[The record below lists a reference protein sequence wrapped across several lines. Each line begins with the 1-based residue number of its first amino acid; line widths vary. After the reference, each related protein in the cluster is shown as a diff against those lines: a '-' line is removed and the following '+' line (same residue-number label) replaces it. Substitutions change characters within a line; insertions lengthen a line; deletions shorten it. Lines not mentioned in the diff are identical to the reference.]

1 MRVYFPEIYPDELV
15 YSWFGR
21 FAVHAGYIN
30 SQLLQFLYCKRSDT
44 PIKEFIGNLNPE
56 ARECIAKIYPLKEL
70 VLEHTMYPQYARFVP
85 LEQRKEAL
93 HKLCYENCD
102 MHHLFAVLPRH
113 EKEQY
118 LKYCPICSREDRQ
131 QYSETYWHRKHQIRN
146 IGICPKHKCKLM
158 DSIVLARSM
167 SLYSFITAEEV
178 IPDSEEYISVDNSQ
192 QLGFAEYTEQAF
204 NSPVDFVRDIPIS
217 AILYHGMKDTEYI
230 KSTGNSRYMTKFVD
244 DMTHFYEKIELNEI
258 ASISRIQKTLLT
270 GRGYDFSLVCQLA
283 FFLDMKTE
291 ELTDPKLSEEQIKH
305 EKESHYIKNRDISDW
320 SEYDNENVTRF
331 EEFCNAVYNGHSS
344 NNGRP
349 ERVSERMI
357 YEFLNVTAY
366 GFKNMPKCM
375 KVYEKYAESY
385 EQSWMRKIAWAYE
398 KLKQEKGEQ
407 PIYWT
412 DLRKLSGVK
421 KKSLERVMCNLDE
434 CKEKDMVAKLLNGL
448 EK

>member
-1 MRVYFPEIYPDELV
+1 MRMYFPEIYPDELV

-21 FAVHAGYIN
+21 FAVHSGYIN
-30 SQLLQFLYCKRSDT
+30 SQLLQFLFSKRSDT

-56 ARECIAKIYPLKEL
+56 ARECIDNTYPLREL
-70 VLEHTMYPQYARFVP
+70 VLKHTMYPQYARFIP
-85 LEQRKEAL
+85 LEKRKEAL
-93 HKLCYENCD
+93 HKLCNENCD
-102 MHHLFAVLPRH
+102 MHHLFAVLPRC

-118 LKYCPICSREDRQ
+118 LKYCPVCASEDRKK
-131 QYSETYWHRKHQIRN
+131 YAETYWHRKHQIRN
-146 IGICPKHKCKLM
+146 IGICPKHKCKLL
-158 DSIVLARSM
+158 DSSVSARSM

-178 IPDSEEYISVDNSQ
+178 IPDIEERIPVESPLQ
-192 QLGFAEYTEQAF
+192 IAFAEYTEQVF
-204 NSPVDFVRDIPIS
+204 DSPVAFEKDVPLS
-217 AILYHGMKDTEYI
+217 TILYYAMRDTEYM

-244 DMTHFYEKIELNEI
+244 DMTHFYETIGLNEI
-258 ASISRIQKTLLT
+258 ATISRIQKTLLT

-283 FFLDMKTE
+283 FFLDMKLE
-291 ELTDPKLSEEQIKH
+291 ELTDPKLSEEQIMQ
-305 EKESHYIKNRDISDW
+305 ENGSHYVRNRDISDW
-320 SEYDNENVTRF
+320 SEYDRENVARF
-331 EEFCNAVYNGHSS
+331 EEFCNAVYNGYSS

-366 GFKNMPKCM
+366 GFKNMPQCM
-375 KVYEKYAESY
+375 KVYEKYVESY
-385 EQSWMRKIAWAYE
+385 EQSWVRKIVWAYE
-398 KLKQEKGEQ
+398 KLKQERGEQ

-434 CKEKDMVAKLLNGL
+434 CKEKDMVAKLLSGL

>member
-1 MRVYFPEIYPDELV
+1 MKMYFPEIYSDELV

-21 FAVHAGYIN
+21 FAVHSGYIN

-56 ARECIAKIYPLKEL
+56 AREHIGKTYPLRDL
-70 VLEHTMYPQYARFVP
+70 VLNHTMYPQYARFAP
-85 LEQRKEAL
+85 LEQRKDAFY
-93 HKLCYENCD
+93 KLCYENCD
-102 MHHLFAVLPRH
+102 MHHLFAVLPRC

-118 LKYCPICSREDRQ
+118 LKYCPVCASEDRKK
-131 QYSETYWHRKHQIRN
+131 YAETYWHRKHQIRN
-146 IGICPKHKCKLM
+146 MGICPKHKCRLR
-158 DSIVLARSM
+158 DSGVPAKSM

-178 IPDSEEYISVDNSQ
+178 VPDLEESISVESPLQ
-192 QLGFAEYTEQAF
+192 IAFAEYTEQVFDA
-204 NSPVDFVRDIPIS
+204 PVDLEKDVPIS
-217 AILYHGMKDTEYI
+217 ATLYYAMKDTVYMKTE
-230 KSTGNSRYMTKFVD
+230 SCRYMTKFVE
-244 DMTHFYEKIELNEI
+244 DMTHFYEQIELNEI

-283 FFLDMKTE
+283 FFLNMKPE

-320 SEYDNENVTRF
+320 DEYDKENVERF
-331 EEFCNAVYNGHSS
+331 EAFCNAVYNGYSS

-385 EQSWMRKIAWAYE
+385 EQSWVRKIAWAHE
-398 KLKQEKGEQ
+398 KLKQERGEQ

-421 KKSLERVMCNLDE
+421 KKSLERVMRNLDE
-434 CKEKDMVAKLLNGL
+434 RKEKGMVAKLLSGL

>member
-1 MRVYFPEIYPDELV
+1 MRMYFPEIYPDELV

-21 FAVHAGYIN
+21 FAVHSGYIN

-56 ARECIAKIYPLKEL
+56 AREYIDNAYPLKML
-70 VLEHTMYPQYARFVP
+70 VLKHTMYPQYARFVP

-93 HKLCYENCD
+93 YKLCYENCD
-102 MHHLFAVLPRH
+102 MHHLFAVLPRC

-118 LKYCPICSREDRQ
+118 LKYCPICAKEDREKHA
-131 QYSETYWHRKHQIRN
+131 ETYWHRKHQIRN
-146 IGICPKHKCKLM
+146 MGICPKHKCRLR
-158 DSIVLARSM
+158 DSSVPAKSM

-178 IPDSEEYISVDNSQ
+178 VPDLEESIPVESPLQIA
-192 QLGFAEYTEQAF
+192 FAEYTEQVF
-204 NSPVDFVRDIPIS
+204 DDPVDLGKDVPIS
-217 AILYHGMKDTEYI
+217 AILYYAMKDTAYMKTE
-230 KSTGNSRYMTKFVD
+230 NCRYMTKFVE
-244 DMTHFYEKIELNEI
+244 DMTHFYEQIELNEI

-283 FFLDMKTE
+283 FFLNMKPE
-291 ELTDPKLSEEQIKH
+291 ELTDPKLSEEQIKQ
-305 EKESHYIKNRDISDW
+305 EEESHYIKNRDISDW
-320 SEYDNENVTRF
+320 DEYDRENVTRF
-331 EEFCNAVYNGHSS
+331 EEFCKAIYNGSLS
-344 NNGRP
+344 NNRRP

-375 KVYEKYAESY
+375 SVYKKYAESY
-385 EQSWMRKIAWAYE
+385 EQSWMRKIIWAYE
-398 KLKQEKGEQ
+398 KLKQERGEQ

-421 KKSLERVMCNLDE
+421 KKSLERVMRNLDE
-434 CKEKDMVAKLLNGL
+434 CKEKNMVAKLLSGL